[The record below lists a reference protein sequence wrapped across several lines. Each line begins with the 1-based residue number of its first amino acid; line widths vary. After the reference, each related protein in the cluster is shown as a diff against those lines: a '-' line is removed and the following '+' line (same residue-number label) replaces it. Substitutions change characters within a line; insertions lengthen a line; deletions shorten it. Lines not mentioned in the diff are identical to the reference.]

1 MTSTPDSLAI
11 SPPGKVL
18 TPLDLMVAVNE
29 AYASGTEPDWGR
41 ERTAQ
46 EMHAFWKRLVMGG
59 ARLREAQCSVPFWN
73 DGALSKRAKAQAA
86 GQCADLAEAHYWM
99 RLSANQINLEL
110 PRTETSDAV
119 ATYWLGLLDK
129 ELASRTEPPGEGSST
144 AEE

>member
-1 MTSTPDSLAI
+1 
-11 SPPGKVL
+11 
-18 TPLDLMVAVNE
+18 MVAVNE
-29 AYASGTEPDWGR
+29 AYASGTEPDWAR
-41 ERTAQ
+41 VRTAQ

-99 RLSANQINLEL
+99 RLFGNQINLIR

-119 ATYWLGLLDK
+119 AIYWLGLLDK
-129 ELASRTEPPGEGSST
+129 ELASQMKRQRDGSST